1 MDAVIVEGWA
11 DRLDELMSGVGRCLG
26 RREVRHRAGAYVR
39 GLLGDARRKN
49 GWQLAEEAGDGSPFG
64 VQRLLG
70 RASWDA
76 DALRDEV
83 LRYARQH
90 LLAEEEGG
98 VLVVDETGFLKKGN
112 KSCGVQRQYSGTAG
126 RIENCQVGVFLA
138 LLGSRGRCLVDRAL
152 YLPKSWAQ
160 DRPRRR
166 EAHVPEEVEFKTK
179 PQLAMAML
187 GRALDAGLRPA
198 WVLGDEVYSEWK
210 LRRLLEERGVAYVL
224 AVGRDQRV
232 WQNFR
237 QVRVNKLAEGAGTE
251 AWHRL
256 SCGTGSKGE
265 RVYDWAAARLGA
277 PTDTGLHKWLLVRRQ
292 IAEPREQREASPPMA
307 YYLCAAP
314 PDAGPAELAAAAGK
328 RWGIECCFET
338 AKQEVGLDEYEVRSW
353 EGWHR
358 HATLSML
365 ALAFLA
371 AVRAEAADAA
381 ARKKGGGTKAVTW
394 STWWSSAR

>member
-1 MDAVIVEGWA
+1 MDAANVEGWA
-11 DRLDELMSGVGRCLG
+11 DRLDEVMRSVDGCLG

-39 GLLGDARRKN
+39 GLLGEVRRKN
-49 GWQLAEEAGDGSPFG
+49 GWQLAEEAGDAAPFG

-90 LLAEEEGG
+90 VLSEGEGG
-98 VLVVDETGFLKKGN
+98 VLIVDETGFLKKGN

-126 RIENCQVGVFLA
+126 RIENCQIGVFLA
-138 LLGSRGRCLVDRAL
+138 LAGSRGRCLVDRAL
-152 YLPKSWAQ
+152 YLPKSWAD

-179 PQLAMAML
+179 PELAMDML
-187 GRALDAGLRPA
+187 RRALDAGLRPT
-198 WVLGDEVYSEWK
+198 WVLGDEVYSECR
-210 LRRLLEERGVAYVL
+210 LRRLLEERGVPYVL
-224 AVGRDQRV
+224 AVARDQRL
-232 WQNFR
+232 WQQFR
-237 QVRVNKLAEGAGTE
+237 QVRVDKLVEEVPEA

-256 SCGTGSKGE
+256 SCGTGTKGE
-265 RVYDWAAARLGA
+265 RVYDWAAARLGLPA
-277 PTDTGLHKWLLVRRQ
+277 DSGLHRWLLVRRQ
-292 IAEPREQREASPPMA
+292 INEPHEQA

-314 PDAGPAELAAAAGK
+314 PDAVPAELAAAAGK
-328 RWGIECCFET
+328 RWGIESCFET

-353 EGWHR
+353 QGWYR
-358 HATLSML
+358 HITLSML

-371 AVRAEAADAA
+371 AVRAEAAETAQ
-381 ARKKGGGTKAVTW
+381 KKGRDVRRAAEVRW
-394 STWWSSAR
+394 STWWSSCP

>member
-1 MDAVIVEGWA
+1 MDAANIEGWA
-11 DRLDELMSGVGRCLG
+11 DRHDDVMRSVDGCLG
-26 RREVRHRAGAYVR
+26 RREVRRRAGAYVR
-39 GLLGDARRKN
+39 GLLSDARRKN
-49 GWQLAEEAGDGSPFG
+49 GWQLAEEAGDRSPFG

-90 LLAEEEGG
+90 LLAEGEGG
-98 VLVVDETGFLKKGN
+98 VLIVDETGFLKKGE

-138 LLGSRGRCLVDRAL
+138 LAGSRGRCLVDRAL
-152 YLPKSWAQ
+152 YLPKVWAG
-160 DRPRRR
+160 DAGRRR
-166 EAHVPEEVEFKTK
+166 AAHVPDETEFKTK
-179 PQLAMAML
+179 PQLAIDML
-187 GRALDAGLRPA
+187 RRALDAGLRPA
-198 WVLGDEVYSEWK
+198 WVLGDEVYGEWK
-210 LRRLLEERGVAYVL
+210 LRQLLEERGVPYVL
-224 AVGRDQRV
+224 AVGRGQRI
-232 WQNFR
+232 WRQFR
-237 QVRVNKLAEGAGTE
+237 QVRVDTLARQVPEK

-265 RVYDWAAARLGA
+265 RVYDWAAAKLGPPA
-277 PTDTGLHKWLLVRRQ
+277 DGGMNRWLLVRRQ
-292 IAEPREQREASPPMA
+292 INEPREQA
-307 YYLCAAP
+307 YHLCAAP

-358 HATLSML
+358 HVTLSML

-371 AVRAEAADAA
+371 AVRAEAADTTG
-381 ARKKGGGTKAVTW
+381 KKGRNARHAGPVAW
-394 STWWSSAR
+394 STWSR

>member
-1 MDAVIVEGWA
+1 MDAANVEGWT
-11 DRLDELMSGVGRCLG
+11 DRLDEVMRAAGGCLG

-49 GWQLAEEAGDGSPFG
+49 GWQLAEEAGDRSPFG

-83 LRYARQH
+83 LRYARRH
-90 LLAEEEGG
+90 VLAEGEGG
-98 VLVVDETGFLKKGN
+98 VLIVDETGFLKKGD

-138 LLGSRGRCLVDRAL
+138 LAGSRGRCLVDRAL
-152 YLPKSWAQ
+152 YLPKSWAE

-166 EAHVPEEVEFKTK
+166 EAHVPNDVEFKTK
-179 PQLAMAML
+179 PQLAMDML
-187 GRALDAGLRPA
+187 RRALDAGLRAA
-198 WVLGDEVYSEWK
+198 WVLGDEVYGEWK
-210 LRRLLEERGVAYVL
+210 LRQLLEQRGIPYVL
-224 AVGRDQRV
+224 AVGRGQRV

-237 QVRVNKLAEGAGTE
+237 QVRVDKLVEAVPEK

-265 RVYDWAAARLGA
+265 RVYDWAAAKLGI
-277 PTDTGLHKWLLVRRQ
+277 PTTPTERGMNRWLLVRRQ
-292 IAEPREQREASPPMA
+292 IAEPHEQAF
-307 YYLCAAP
+307 YLCCAP
-314 PDAGPAELAAAAGK
+314 PDAGPAELAVAAGK

-358 HATLSML
+358 HITLSML
-365 ALAFLA
+365 ALSFLA
-371 AVRAEAADAA
+371 AVRAEAADTTG
-381 ARKKGGGTKAVTW
+381 KKGRTARRAGPVTW
-394 STWWSSAR
+394 STWSR